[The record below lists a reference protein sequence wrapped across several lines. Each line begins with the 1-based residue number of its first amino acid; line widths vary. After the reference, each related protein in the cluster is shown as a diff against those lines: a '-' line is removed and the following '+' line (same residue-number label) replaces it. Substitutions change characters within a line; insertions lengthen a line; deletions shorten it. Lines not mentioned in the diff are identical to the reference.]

1 VKPTN
6 ADETHLD
13 NPIWSALRHR
23 QARFAMK
30 GATERVVRFDPEV
43 SIFSGVNRLD
53 EPGWAAIAEAVGP
66 GGSAVLFRD
75 VVPTVPSGWG
85 ETYRDECFQL
95 IAEDLDP
102 PPELDIDELGP
113 DDDAEMLALAQLT
126 EPGPF
131 GPRTHE
137 LGTYI
142 GIRRDGRLVAMA
154 GQRLCLPGWTE
165 ISAVC
170 THPDARQLGFGAA
183 LTLRM
188 AAKIREDGDEAFLHV
203 LASNENALRLYQT
216 LGFTI
221 RRKVDVVVVQWGE
234 QPDEAP

>member
-1 VKPTN
+1 V
-6 ADETHLD
+6 
-13 NPIWSALRHR
+13 
-23 QARFAMK
+23 
-30 GATERVVRFDPEV
+30 
-43 SIFSGVNRLD
+43 
-53 EPGWAAIAEAVGP
+53 
-66 GGSAVLFRD
+66 
-75 VVPTVPSGWG
+75 

-142 GIRRDGRLVAMA
+142 GIRRDGRLIAMA

-165 ISAVC
+165 VSAVC